1 MSDSSSPERSMNRPI
16 VRDWRAAAAVSTGA
30 RHLARGAPCQDAAAA
45 KVTPRPFVIV
55 CDGKGSSDISQEG
68 SVAAVTRFSSVLRAL
83 EPFVRDAL
91 DAESTS
97 LDDSETQWRRCA
109 EVACRLLAEDHE
121 RLADGSGRPVSDFA
135 YTIAVAVIGMRR
147 CGWFQIGDS
156 VLVAQ
161 VAGTLALVHEPYTGE
176 FANHTVFLT
185 PNLNA
190 EAFLNTGLLPASG
203 LEAVAAC
210 SDGMAFHVVE
220 LVGLTPAEACR
231 QIFSSIARG
240 ECNATHLEAIVSAE
254 RWSRVN
260 GDDRGLAVL
269 AASQAYGLPGIA
281 EVCVATST

>member
-1 MSDSSSPERSMNRPI
+1 MKDVSSLELTMNTPI

-45 KVTPRPFVIV
+45 RVTPRPYVIV

-68 SVAAVTRFSSVLRAL
+68 AVAAVTRFSSLLRAL
-83 EPFVRDAL
+83 EPLVRDAL
-91 DAESTS
+91 DAESKN
-97 LDDSETQWRRCA
+97 LGETESQWRRCA
-109 EVACRLLAEDHE
+109 EVACRLLAEDQT
-121 RLADGSGRPVSDFA
+121 RLADASGRPVSDFA
-135 YTIAVAVIGMRR
+135 FTIAAAVIGVRR

-156 VLVAQ
+156 VLIAQ
-161 VAGTLALVHEPYTGE
+161 VTGVLALVREPYTGE

-190 EAFLNTGLLPASG
+190 EAFLNTGLLPACG

-210 SDGMAFHVVE
+210 SDGMAFHLVE
-220 LVGLTPAEACR
+220 LQDLAPTEGCR
-231 QIFSSIARG
+231 QIFSSIAVG
-240 ECNATHLEAIVSAE
+240 ECSAQHLEAVLAAE

-269 AASQAYGLPGIA
+269 AASQGCALSGVT
-281 EVCVATST
+281 EVCITTPA

>member
-1 MSDSSSPERSMNRPI
+1 MRDVSTPEPPMNTPI

-45 KVTPRPFVIV
+45 EVTPRPFVIV

-68 SVAAVTRFSSVLRAL
+68 SVAAVARFSSLLRAL
-83 EPFVRDAL
+83 EPLVRDAL
-91 DAESTS
+91 DAESKN
-97 LDDSETQWRRCA
+97 LGETESHWRRCA
-109 EVACRLLAEDHE
+109 EVACRLLAEDQT
-121 RLADGSGRPVSDFA
+121 RLADASGRPVSDFA
-135 YTIAVAVIGMRR
+135 FTIAAAVIGVRR

-161 VAGTLALVHEPYTGE
+161 VAGTLALVREPYTGE
-176 FANHTVFLT
+176 FANHTVFLR

-190 EAFLNTGLLPASG
+190 EAFLNTGLLPARG

-210 SDGMAFHVVE
+210 SDGMAFHVVD
-220 LVGLTPAEACR
+220 LQGLTPTDACR
-231 QIFSSIARG
+231 QVFSSIAIG
-240 ECNATHLEAIVSAE
+240 ECHATHLEAVLAAE

-269 AASQAYGLPGIA
+269 AASQGCESPR
-281 EVCVATST
+281 VADVGAAKLA